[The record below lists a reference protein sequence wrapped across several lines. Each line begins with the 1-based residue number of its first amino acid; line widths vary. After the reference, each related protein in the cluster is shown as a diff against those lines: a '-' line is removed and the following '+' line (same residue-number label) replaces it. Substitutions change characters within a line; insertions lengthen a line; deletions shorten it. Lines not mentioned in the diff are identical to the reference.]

1 MSQLQPVDTMEDAQ
15 TVKTSR
21 ADKYKVILLGLAIH
35 LLLLVAVFDVYFSS
49 PLDHGM
55 RPISF
60 TLKPPA
66 KRLEVAPYLIGI
78 TKSNGSW
85 GVSHTR
91 VPTESRPGHVAMLAG
106 IYEDPSAIYKGW
118 KSNPVDFDS
127 VINQS
132 TNAWCWGSPDILA
145 IFNKNDL
152 PKIRLVF
159 LRFLVW
165 FYPLDSH
172 LFYRLHSY
180 DSKKEDFGEIH
191 TERLDQ
197 WVFEKVFAFLRQDVR
212 KCSRSCAKYYTR
224 GNVFFLHLLGV
235 DTAGHGFKPANLQYT
250 YNIQLVDQYVNMT
263 YQEFE
268 GLYNDKSTV
277 YVFTA
282 DHGMSDWGSHGGGSP
297 HETEVP
303 FIAWGAGIKRNP
315 ARQDIRQIDIAPL
328 LSALIGNS
336 IPINSLGMLPDEYL
350 DVDDET
356 LMDMLKVNALQ
367 LAEIFHVKRR
377 RTEQHSLIYI
387 PYKGSSDLTVDE
399 RWKMLDWLQKIK
411 DLPRFRKQCRELM
424 QFLVDG
430 ADYYHNYYQY
440 PILTS
445 ITIGFLFWI
454 FYLVL
459 LVLEYNSDIPS
470 KTLPRRK
477 RNKNVIF
484 FVVYTVIV
492 LLCYKSRFQLTYY
505 FHFSFP
511 VFMLSIIRQKLGL
524 LRTFLTTFWNNLGT
538 NLLNLVF
545 YLAGLKMLVYGFH
558 HRLGFSVLMVLIST
572 WILTSKTLRENT
584 NREEKALW
592 IGGCLI
598 LSIFPMLPVMN
609 TSFNIVGYT
618 MGYLGWM
625 LAFVQVYR
633 SNEYYYGKGGKVRLN
648 RKSLLVQLAAL
659 AAAGILMLLIEKD
672 VIPYYSHWKDFSW
685 LIMVV
690 PIAMIP
696 FSTEYI
702 PLRLASTFFGFM
714 PFYLLV
720 STNYEPLFS
729 LFYVGFLCVW
739 LLVESKCFLKS
750 KSYAIIYHHKFQ
762 EYASG
767 MKNLDADVFRRAFL
781 FMAMI
786 FLGFFGTGN
795 VASVNSFDPMWVR
808 AFLTLFS
815 PFTMAALI
823 VFKLAIPFIFTC
835 CVFKAIN
842 AVGRENVLIIFCI
855 ILIFSD
861 LLVMQFLYLI
871 TNVGSWLE
879 IGSSLSHFIMVE
891 AFVII
896 LLLLYGVAHL
906 LTSIK
911 YPW

>member
-1 MSQLQPVDTMEDAQ
+1 MEDARP
-15 TVKTSR
+15 VKTSR

-55 RPISF
+55 HPISF
-60 TLKPPA
+60 TEKPPA
-66 KRLEVAPYLIGI
+66 KRLVLFVSDGLRAESILGHEEVAPYLLGI
-78 TKSNGSW
+78 TRGKGSW

-106 IYEDPSAIYKGW
+106 IYEDPSAILQGW

-152 PKIRLVF
+152 PKIRL
-159 LRFLVW
+159 
-165 FYPLDSH
+165 
-172 LFYRLHSY
+172 HSY
-180 DSKKEDFGEIH
+180 DSEKEDFGEIH
-191 TERLDQ
+191 TEKLDL
-197 WVFEKVFAFLRQDVR
+197 WVFDKFFAFLRQDVK
-212 KCSRSCAKYYTR
+212 KCSKSCSKYYTK

-235 DTAGHGFKPANLQYT
+235 DTAGHGFKPANSQYT

-268 GLYNDKSTV
+268 SLYDDKSTV

-297 HETEVP
+297 QETEVP
-303 FIAWGAGIKRNP
+303 FIAWGAGIRTNP

-350 DVDDET
+350 NVDEET

-377 RTEQHSLIYI
+377 RTQQHSLIYI
-387 PYKGSSDLTVDE
+387 PFKGSSDLTLDE
-399 RWKMLDWLQKIK
+399 RWKQLDWLQRTKNVI
-411 DLPRFRKQCRELM
+411 LFRKQCRELM

-440 PILTS
+440 PILIS
-445 ITIGFLFWI
+445 ITVGFLFWI

-459 LVLEYNSDIPS
+459 LVLEFHSEISYKMPP
-470 KTLPRRK
+470 KRK
-477 RNKNVIF
+477 RKNVIF

-505 FHFSFP
+505 FHFLFP
-511 VFMLSIIRQKLGL
+511 VFMLSVIRQKLGL
-524 LRTFLTTFWNNLGT
+524 LRTFLATFWNNLGA

-545 YLAGLKMLVYGFH
+545 YLAGLKLLVYGFH
-558 HRLGFSVLMVLIST
+558 NRLGFSVLMVLIST

-584 NREEKALW
+584 NRVEKASW
-592 IGGCLI
+592 IGCCLI

-609 TSFNIVGYT
+609 TSFNVVGYT

-625 LAFVQVYR
+625 LAFIQVYR
-633 SNEYYYGKGGKVRLN
+633 NNEYFYGKGAKVKLN
-648 RKSLLVQLAAL
+648 RKSLLVQLVAL
-659 AAAGILMLLIEKD
+659 AASGILMLLIEKD

-696 FSTEYI
+696 FSTEFI

-739 LLVESKCFLKS
+739 LLCESKCFLKS

-815 PFTMAALI
+815 PFTMTALI

-861 LLVMQFLYLI
+861 FLVMQFLYLI

-891 AFVII
+891 VFVMI